1 MKGNKKYLA
10 VFFMSVLLVAC
21 EGGEDSEEFTQCDP
35 NLPPYPTCDDG
46 SENSSISV
54 TESQL
59 SGNAFIDV
67 LPSEK
72 YVIISLDPDK
82 TYSSIANDNGN
93 KIVSQEGG
101 AWYLSGENLVL
112 DSAEELNTFS
122 DLKLEN
128 NTLTVLHENRGVT
141 VNFKQAY
148 KPTVAQLNKEFI
160 ADNCSDCVMKFE
172 EDFSGIGGEGERDEL
187 VSFTW
192 DYLQDG
198 SVFVDFG
205 QSIGSIRYFFTEIS
219 ERSLDYVALF
229 DFSDEPRPYIR
240 AAALIEGEPYDTVG
254 GNQDIIKNIESTNL
268 SESQF
273 PWEGTAVGKLKR
285 WAYESRLIPVKTGNV
300 SFAEEALDEIEDK
313 LGMIIFDR
321 NSIASTD
328 DIDITHGLIV
338 SEGTA
343 VGPGGVVDSHAC
355 GHVSRSPDATD
366 YPSSFYN
373 SDGVISTKLFINLS
387 SSQCAADIDVA
398 IHEFGHALGMGGHY
412 HGFGLGSA
420 IDGNF
425 WNVLYNMYHNEIGTE
440 KQGLSITQIE
450 F

>member
-10 VFFMSVLLVAC
+10 VFSMSVLLVAC
-21 EGGEDSEEFTQCDP
+21 GGGEDSKEFTYCDP
-35 NLPPYPTCDDG
+35 NLPPYPSCGDDG
-46 SENSSISV
+46 SEKSSRSV

-67 LPSEK
+67 LPGEE

-82 TYSSIANDNGN
+82 TYISIANDNGS
-93 KIVSQEGG
+93 KTVGQESGT
-101 AWYLSGENLVL
+101 WYLSGEKLVL
-112 DSAEELNTFS
+112 DSPEELNTFNV
-122 DLKLEN
+122 LKLES

-148 KPTVAQLNKEFI
+148 KPTVGQLNKGFV
-160 ADNCSDCVMKFE
+160 ADNCPDCIMKFE
-172 EDFSGIGGEGERDEL
+172 EDFSGVGGEGDEL
-187 VSFTW
+187 IPFTW
-192 DYLQDG
+192 NYLQDG

-219 ERSLDYVALF
+219 ERGLDYVALF
-229 DFSDEPRPYIR
+229 DFSDEPKPYIR
-240 AAALIEGEPYDTVG
+240 AATLTEGEPHDAVG
-254 GNQDIIKNIESTNL
+254 GDQEIITDIESTNL

-273 PWEGTAVGKLKR
+273 PWVGTAVGKLKR
-285 WAYESRLIPVKTGNV
+285 WAYESRLIPVKTNDV
-300 SFAEEALDEIEDK
+300 SLAEEALDKIEEK
-313 LGMIIFDR
+313 LGMVIFDR

-338 SEGTA
+338 IEGTA

-355 GHVSRSPDATD
+355 GHVSRSPDTTA
-366 YPSSFYN
+366 YPSNFYD

-387 SSQCAADIDVA
+387 SSQCTADIDVA

-412 HGFGLGSA
+412 QGFGLGPA